1 MKKFFFFAAAMLAA
15 VSVNARVITL
25 DLSTA
30 TEMAYTNCSA
40 TPSFSDGVLNVN
52 YSAGAWEWAGVEI
65 ALDNLEV
72 TSIDFDYKGETA
84 EWCSFIVYLRASDG
98 ARWYDDADD
107 FSMEHADWLVKTGYF
122 PTQLMWDASASA
134 IGDLPFTAIGFI
146 ANPMNATDGTFAIR
160 NVKLTVPGDDTGI
173 EDVNAS
179 VKAIKMVRNGQLIIV
194 RDGKTF
200 NAIGAEMK

>member
-1 MKKFFFFAAAMLAA
+1 MKKFFFFAAAMFAA
-15 VSVNARVITL
+15 VTFNARVITL

-30 TEMAYTNCSA
+30 TEMAYTSCSA
-40 TPSFSDGVLNVN
+40 TPSFSDDVLTVN

-65 ALDNLEV
+65 ALNNLDV

-107 FSMEHADWLVKTGYF
+107 FSMSHADWLVKTGYF
-122 PTQLMWDASASA
+122 PTKLMWDASESA

-160 NVKLTVPGDDTGI
+160 NVKITVPGEDTGI
-173 EDVNAS
+173 EDVDAS
-179 VKAIKMVRNGQLIIV
+179 VKAVKMVRNGQLIII